1 MFLAAVLLMMAAM
14 AKAQPAQLDLDAKYA
29 TDLVKPG
36 TLAPD
41 FKLKTPQGKTVKLS
55 KLAKGRYTVIDFWAS
70 WCGDCR
76 KDIPNVKRLYRK
88 FAPLGVQFVGVSFD
102 DNAANWQS
110 AIEKYELAY
119 PQVSELKKMRE
130 SEVAQQ

>member
-1 MFLAAVLLMMAAM
+1 MKARMFLAAVLLMMAAM

-55 KLAKGRYTVIDFWAS
+55 KLAKGGR
-70 WCGDCR
+70 
-76 KDIPNVKRLYRK
+76 
-88 FAPLGVQFVGVSFD
+88 
-102 DNAANWQS
+102 
-110 AIEKYELAY
+110 
-119 PQVSELKKMRE
+119 
-130 SEVAQQ
+130 